1 MLFSSYLARAK
12 LKEDVLALHFSCN
25 LGIKTFCDLVN
36 AAKHKIVDNGQPIN
50 DVQSELF
57 KFVSFRPA
65 PNSISRH
72 THVHDRE
79 LPGDFQQCLTAI
91 AGPIEYIRYTKPY
104 LVKAATTGNTSRARF
119 RYIDNQ
125 AFFLKGIICT

>member
-36 AAKHKIVDNGQPIN
+36 AAKHKIVDNGPPIS
-50 DVQSELF
+50 DVQPELF

-65 PNSISRH
+65 PNPISRH
-72 THVHDRE
+72 TYVHDRE
-79 LPGDFQQCLTAI
+79 LPGNLQKCLTAI
-91 AGPIEYIRYTKPY
+91 AGPIECIRYTKPY
-104 LVKAATTGNTSRARF
+104 PVKAATTGNTSRARF